1 MNRRAIHIA
10 VPSQARV
17 VMVLVALAVI
27 AGLSVSS
34 SPSAQ
39 GATVPSQSIQA
50 DWDHAAPV
58 PSGQPHSEP
67 AHLLPTIGPHISG
80 ATETAESTNW
90 SGYIATGSDFTA
102 VSAQWVVPT
111 VQPSEASQFSSTWIG
126 IDGATNTS
134 LIQAG
139 TEQDTSDGATTYYAW
154 YELLPAL
161 SIPVEYVSPGDVMK
175 VSIVENSPGTWSIVI
190 ADLTSEQTVSGSV
203 AYNTPQT
210 SAEWIEEAPSS
221 ASRQHLTLADFGTVQ
236 FSDLAVSGSNN
247 GAGVLSPVDMVDAS
261 DRVISSPGAISNDSF
276 SIAYDGEAP
285 TLASTTTSVAVS
297 PTSVPLGGSVTY
309 SATVA
314 SASGEP
320 TGTVSF
326 ASGSKVLC
334 VTGQL
339 VNGTA
344 SCTSSSAPGGIDAI
358 TATYSGD
365 SNFAGS
371 SSTTNLQVDAS
382 GPTSAQTTS
391 GHGYWL
397 VGSDGGIF
405 TFGSAQFYGS
415 TGSLDLQRPVVG
427 MTPTGNRGGY
437 WLVASDGGIFS
448 FGNAGY
454 FGSIPGLGIAPAGAS
469 ATAKKLNAPVVGMVP
484 SSDDGGYFMVAS
496 DGGVFAFGDARFEG
510 SCPGIGG
517 CSGPA
522 VAVVPDASGNGYWLV
537 TATGNVYTFGDA
549 SYYGA
554 PGQQN
559 SPVTS
564 AVRTADG
571 KGYWIL
577 FANGTVDAYG
587 DATNLGAP
595 VGQTGGLNPA
605 SAIFVTSDGAGY
617 WVSTA
622 SGAVYNYGD
631 APNDGSMD
639 GEQLNGAII
648 SATGF

>member
-1 MNRRAIHIA
+1 MAVMNHRAIHIA
-10 VPSQARV
+10 VPSQTRV
-17 VMVLVALAVI
+17 VMVLVALAVL

-39 GATVPSQSIQA
+39 GATVPPHSLQA
-50 DWDHAAPV
+50 DWDHAAPL

-67 AHLLPTIGPHISG
+67 AHLLPTAGPHIAG
-80 ATETAESTNW
+80 ATETTESSNW
-90 SGYIATGSDFTA
+90 SGYIATGSEFTG

-175 VSIVENSPGTWSIVI
+175 VSVVENSPGTWMIVI

-221 ASRQHLTLADFGTVQ
+221 ASRQQLTLADFGTAQ
-236 FSDLAVSGSNN
+236 FSDLAVSGSTS
-247 GAGVLSPVDMVDAS
+247 VLSPVDMVDAS
-261 DRVISSPGAISNDSF
+261 DRVIASPGAISNDSF
-276 SIAYDGEAP
+276 SIAYDGE
-285 TLASTTTSVAVS
+285 
-297 PTSVPLGGSVTY
+297 
-309 SATVA
+309 
-314 SASGEP
+314 
-320 TGTVSF
+320 
-326 ASGSKVLC
+326 
-334 VTGQL
+334 
-339 VNGTA
+339 
-344 SCTSSSAPGGIDAI
+344 
-358 TATYSGD
+358 
-365 SNFAGS
+365 
-371 SSTTNLQVDAS
+371 VDTS

-391 GHGYWL
+391 RHGYWL

-415 TGSLDLQRPVVG
+415 TGSLNLQRPVVG
-427 MTPTGNRGGY
+427 MTPTGTRGGY

-496 DGGVFAFGDARFEG
+496 DGGVFAFGDAKFEG

-522 VAVVPDASGNGYWLV
+522 VAVVPDATGNGYWLV

-554 PGQQN
+554 PGPQ
-559 SPVTS
+559 STPVTS

-587 DATNLGAP
+587 DATSLGAP

-605 SAIFVTSDGAGY
+605 SAIFATSDGAGY

-622 SGAVYNYGD
+622 SGAVYSYGD
-631 APNDGSMD
+631 APNDGGMA
-639 GEQLNGAII
+639 GGQLNGAII